1 MKLITPKVRSNQE
14 TIDILEDVLQKAKEG
29 KIIEIAM
36 VYKDDE
42 QYYNH
47 RYTTST
53 DVISELGAV
62 SRLHYVLQKRMDDLQ
77 EEG

>member
-14 TIDILEDVLQKAKEG
+14 TIDILKDVLQKAEEG

-36 VYKDDE
+36 VYKDNE